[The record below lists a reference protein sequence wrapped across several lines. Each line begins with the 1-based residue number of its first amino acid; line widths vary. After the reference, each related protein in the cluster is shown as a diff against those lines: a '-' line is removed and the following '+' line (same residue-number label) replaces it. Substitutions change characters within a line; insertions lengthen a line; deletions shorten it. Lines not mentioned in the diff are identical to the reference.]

1 MPRVRGGGAAQEW
14 NLCTA
19 DAGGESQ
26 RAMWGQYLPADPPST
41 PTTALPHPPHQC
53 ALFQPE
59 MVGVEQWKTDPE
71 CKALGGSVAER
82 ERENYKEVFAL

>member
-1 MPRVRGGGAAQEW
+1 
-14 NLCTA
+14 
-19 DAGGESQ
+19 
-26 RAMWGQYLPADPPST
+26 MWGQYLAADPPST

-71 CKALGGSVAER
+71 CSKVLEGSVVER
-82 ERENYKEVFAL
+82 EKKNYNEFSALSCEGRGFSEMWFTGRV